1 MKKLLQSS
9 AKILLLIICITANI
23 TALYHVVDG
32 TVTYSDGLDVSQ
44 YEEISSVK
52 LSFY

>member
-1 MKKLLQSS
+1 MKKTLQLSMQ
-9 AKILLLIICITANI
+9 ILLLIICITANI
-23 TALYHVVDG
+23 AAVYHVVDG
-32 TVTYSDGLDVSQ
+32 TVTYSDGLNVSQ